1 MGLGILMPS
10 IDKIFG
16 IGMFKTG
23 LTSLGEALEI
33 LGYRQ
38 SREEWYHG
46 RIPDDPWNTCPDQW
60 SQYIPILLDRA
71 RQFDGLK
78 DYPWMFVYRE
88 MDREFPN
95 ARFIYTMRDPEAVAA
110 SNRNL
115 WRSRGAREES
125 IPSRER
131 IIQRYL
137 DHQRSVLEYFAGRTN
152 LLMVNWEEKSGWN
165 ELCEFLGLPLPAVPF
180 PHANKGVYSPASR
193 QSAVQAAQV
202 VHHPFT
208 T

>member
-1 MGLGILMPS
+1 MPM

-23 LTSLGEALEI
+23 LTSLGVALEI

-38 SREEWYHG
+38 SNEEWYHG
-46 RIPDDPWNTCPDQW
+46 HIPDDPWNTCPAQW
-60 SQYIPILLDRA
+60 SRYIPVLLERA
-71 RQFDGLK
+71 RQFDALK
-78 DYPWMFVYRE
+78 DYPWMFLYRE

-115 WRSRGAREES
+115 WRVRGAQEEN

-137 DHQRSVLEYFAGRTN
+137 DHQRSVLEYFTGRTN
-152 LLMVNWEEKSGWN
+152 LLVVNWGEKSGWN
-165 ELCEFLGLPLPAVPF
+165 ELCEFLGRSQPTVPF
-180 PHANKGVYSPASR
+180 PHANKGVYLEASR
-193 QSAVQAAQV
+193 QIDTRTAHAAKV
-202 VHHPFT
+202 VHDRFT